1 MPFQGVDHAFM
12 RAKIWSKYAKDVLTY
27 VDRRTNLEL
36 EWARNL
42 TKLAQNMRP
51 VLKEE
56 SYLPFQSLYC
66 IALDQVRNNLKN
78 TSRNFMIKKKYQ
90 RL

>member
-1 MPFQGVDHAFM
+1 M

-78 TSRNFMIKKKYQ
+78 TSRYDQEQVKPGFTNYRRDI
-90 RL
+90 

>member
-1 MPFQGVDHAFM
+1 M

-66 IALDQVRNNLKN
+66 IALDQVRNNLNK
-78 TSRNFMIKKKYQ
+78 SRNFMIKKKYQ